1 MVKRKKKDESGDGQN
16 DIVEKGSNSLMMG
29 GFSALLSSFLMV
41 DKKAKVSEAL
51 HYHRQLH
58 IVAWAMFSAYY
69 SYIIIL
75 IRRTRVYS
83 RVFAFS
89 LCRQASRAQRSGG
102 IEWAANVRYR
112 TRYETP

>member
-1 MVKRKKKDESGDGQN
+1 MSAFNSVPHITRCVFGGAIFTFNAQKTKKREMVKRKKKDESGDGQN

-58 IVAWAMFSAYY
+58 IVA
-69 SYIIIL
+69 
-75 IRRTRVYS
+75 
-83 RVFAFS
+83 
-89 LCRQASRAQRSGG
+89 
-102 IEWAANVRYR
+102 
-112 TRYETP
+112 

>member
-1 MVKRKKKDESGDGQN
+1 MGGLFSRLTPKKQRKEKWSSEKKDESGDGQN

-58 IVAWAMFSAYY
+58 IVA
-69 SYIIIL
+69 
-75 IRRTRVYS
+75 
-83 RVFAFS
+83 
-89 LCRQASRAQRSGG
+89 
-102 IEWAANVRYR
+102 
-112 TRYETP
+112 